1 MAAAQWEND
10 EPRVLT
16 DAEIASIVDSLRFSM
31 GEHTPIQENLLNIH
45 KDKTRKKLS
54 TVKVRPSKLPDLKRI
69 IQQRF
74 YSSIVAQGEAVG
86 VNAAQCIGEPTTQST
101 LNTFHHTGQSAKNV
115 TLGFPRAKE
124 LFNATHTPSNPTCT
138 MYFTTANKSPK
149 TLHKITDKIP
159 AATINGLIKR
169 WDIFEP
175 VEYELEYWHT
185 AWFKLHPDF
194 EVSDA
199 DWCLRLKF
207 NIAKLYSHNLKLV
220 EIAEYIEKTYEDARC
235 IPSPLNIGTI
245 DVLVNCSEITIT
257 GERSGE
263 LMNIADDWEA
273 KRFYMDKIVSP
284 KIRGEQVC
292 GIENITRIYF
302 RKVKPNESFGG
313 FPLKKEIAAR
323 ITSEEEWIVDTD
335 GTNLAEILAVD
346 GIDAERTISN
356 DMWEIFTLF
365 GIEAVRMYLFNEFMG
380 IVTGGGSSINPIHI
394 HTLVSKMTYTGGVR
408 SIARFGIETSQ
419 YDAIAR
425 ATFEEVMSQ
434 LITSAVFSETDR
446 LKGISSNIVLGTKIR
461 AGTGVAQ
468 LENIA
473 LNVVP
478 QPMKTTYSS
487 VNEEDED

>member
-1 MAAAQWEND
+1 MAAVQWDSD
-10 EPRVLT
+10 EPRSLT
-16 DAEIASIVDSLRFSM
+16 SDEVASIIESIHF
-31 GEHTPIQENLLNIH
+31 GGGPITPIQENLLAIH
-45 KDKTRKKLS
+45 RDKTRKKLLLI
-54 TVKVRPSKLPDLKRI
+54 KIKPSKVSDLKRI

-124 LFNATHTPSNPTCT
+124 LFNATHTPSNPTCNI
-138 MYFTTANKSPK
+138 YFTTGNKSPK
-149 TLHKITDKIP
+149 TLHKIVDKIP
-159 AATINGLIKR
+159 AATINALIKR

-175 VEYELEYWHT
+175 AEYELEYWHT

-194 EVSDA
+194 ELGES

-207 NIAKLYSHNLKLV
+207 NIAKLYSHDLKLT
-220 EIAEYIEKTYEDARC
+220 EIVDYLHKTYEDVRC
-235 IPSPLNIGTI
+235 IPSPLNIGII
-245 DVLVNCSEITIT
+245 DVIVNCAEISIDGARSAELANIT
-257 GERSGE
+257 
-263 LMNIADDWEA
+263 DDLEA

-292 GIENITRIYF
+292 GIENISRIYF

-323 ITSEEEWIVDTD
+323 ITTEEEWIVDTD
-335 GTNLAEILAVD
+335 GTNLAEILAIDGVD
-346 GIDAERTISN
+346 SERTISN
-356 DMWEIFTLF
+356 DMWEIFNLF

-434 LITSAVFSETDR
+434 LITSAIFSETDR

-461 AGTGVAQ
+461 AGTGTTQ
-468 LENIA
+468 LENIP

-478 QPMKTTYSS
+478 RAQKQQV